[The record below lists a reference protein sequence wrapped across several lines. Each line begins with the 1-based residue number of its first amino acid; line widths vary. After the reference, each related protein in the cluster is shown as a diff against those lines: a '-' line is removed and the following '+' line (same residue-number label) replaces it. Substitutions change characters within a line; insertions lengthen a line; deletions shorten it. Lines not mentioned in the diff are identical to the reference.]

1 MQNVKVKRNG
11 RQAETECLQHFCYGT
26 ISAAHATRRERLA
39 RQRVSR
45 QQRANARI
53 GAIDDS
59 SESGDVAGTRCRPF
73 PRVKI
78 CSCLRAYAPRTDDPS
93 TDENS
98 FQLDCCWRRQPA
110 RNGVLR
116 KYEIGVAEDC
126 WSGD

>member
-26 ISAAHATRRERLA
+26 ISAAHAERVEKGLA

-59 SESGDVAGTRCRPF
+59 LGKRVMVAGHAVQTF
-73 PRVKI
+73 STGEDLFLLEGV
-78 CSCLRAYAPRTDDPS
+78 RASHRRSFDR
-93 TDENS
+93 DEELIPN
-98 FQLDCCWRRQPA
+98 WIVAGGRQPA

-116 KYEIGVAEDC
+116 KYEIGVA
-126 WSGD
+126 